1 MGLNGKGFDANW
13 AKKQGRQDD
22 EACLD
27 TLIRQGYSTGLFGQA
42 KNMRDF
48 LVDDTWVGPGVHEK
62 IELSQ
67 IANGSFNDDQ
77 IAPMQ
82 LEGNLGWPL

>member
-1 MGLNGKGFDANW
+1 
-13 AKKQGRQDD
+13 
-22 EACLD
+22 
-27 TLIRQGYSTGLFGQA
+27 
-42 KNMRDF
+42 MRDF